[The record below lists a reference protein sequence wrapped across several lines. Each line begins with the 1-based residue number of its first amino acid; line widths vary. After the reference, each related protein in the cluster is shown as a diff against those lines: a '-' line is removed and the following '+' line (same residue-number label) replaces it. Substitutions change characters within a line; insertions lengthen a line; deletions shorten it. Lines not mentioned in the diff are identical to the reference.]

1 MVLRLRSGNIQIRFL
16 VGFIIIAFCCFAL
29 YISRAFRV
37 TPELMLK
44 PEIIKPVFNQCIHVR
59 SDLIDACIP
68 NDMGYEIIS
77 GSIRFFSARKRISG
91 LISEGKDN
99 GYEKRLRAS
108 LDKPVSRM
116 MLGDISSKSTA
127 EIIKAVFEKRY
138 NPLFLG
144 VRAEIVPKWMR
155 GDEKAC
161 IILPEGVN
169 GIGFLSSTKQMG
181 IVFDKKGLVVIQI
194 DGSPDKPFLS
204 FLMKTAILRQQG

>member
-1 MVLRLRSGNIQIRFL
+1 MVLKFRSGNVQTRFL
-16 VGFIIIAFCCFAL
+16 AGFIIILFCCYAL

-37 TPELMLK
+37 TPELMLE
-44 PEIIKPVFNQCIHVR
+44 PEIIKPVINQCVHVR
-59 SDLIDACIP
+59 SDLIEACIP
-68 NDMGYEIIS
+68 VDMSHETVNN
-77 GSIRFFSARKRISG
+77 SIRFFSLPKRVSG

-99 GYEKRLRAS
+99 GYEKRLKAS
-108 LDKPVSRM
+108 LDKPLSRM
-116 MLGDISSKSTA
+116 MLGNVSSKSTA
-127 EIIKAVFEKRY
+127 EIVRAVFEKRY

-144 VRAEIVPKWMR
+144 VRAEIVPRWMR

-181 IVFDKKGLVVIQI
+181 LIFDKKGLVVIQI

-204 FLMKTAILRQQG
+204 FLMKTVILR